1 MSRAKIEAFAAGRV
15 SSPDRLA
22 PLVGSEAQCVWSE
35 RCIRAPQETIS
46 DPYSGHLKHGD
57 ESTLLIY
64 ALPQAPLHVFHM
76 RFSSHAAPV
85 INILHVARWRTLSW
99 GWSLRRRFAGSTMS
113 VISVLVFPVSTASS
127 QRTYGTNDEKSCSIV
142 Q

>member
-1 MSRAKIEAFAAGRV
+1 MSRVEIEAFAGRV
-15 SSPDRLA
+15 SSPDGLA
-22 PLVGSEAQCVWSE
+22 PLVGSEAQYVWPE
-35 RCIRAPQETIS
+35 RCIRAPQETSI
-46 DPYSGHLKHGD
+46 SGHLKHGD
-57 ESTLLIY
+57 ETTLLIY
-64 ALPQAPLHVFHM
+64 ALPQALLHVFHM
-76 RFSSHAAPV
+76 RFSSPAAPV

-127 QRTYGTNDEKSCSIV
+127 QMTYGTNDKKSCSIV